1 MFKFLSRKQHTTC
14 LYFADLLTNHETLV
28 VFISSLIQVGMDGL
42 LVVSY
47 HGLTVVPVT
56 KAKKEEK
63 LKKKVTSLQEA

>member
-14 LYFADLLTNHETLV
+14 LYFADLLMNHETLV

-47 HGLTVVPVT
+47 HGLFPVT